1 MRRRDFLGALGGVAA
16 WPTAALAQG
25 RPQISRIGIL
35 RPGSPPDPWLDGL
48 RDGLR
53 ELGYVE
59 GKDIVFEYRWAEGR
73 GERLPDLADILIAS
87 KVDVIVIMTGPA
99 VLAAKKRTATVPIVM
114 AVSGDPVGTGAVAS
128 LAR

>member
-1 MRRRDFLGALGGVAA
+1 MAA

-25 RPQISRIGIL
+25 GLKIARIGIL
-35 RPGSPPDPWLDGL
+35 HPGSSPDPWLDGL

-73 GERLPDLADILIAS
+73 GERLPDLAEVLIAS

-99 VLAAKKRTATVPIVM
+99 VLAAKSRDGRRCR
-114 AVSGDPVGTGAVAS
+114 SS
-128 LAR
+128 WR